1 MPEPSDRD
9 LLDRLAAH
17 KTLGDA
23 PRAELLWL
31 LQNGTFERF
40 EPGHFFDVKPDGTD
54 HLMVMLTGRMAIY
67 LERAGTRRRVMEWR
81 GGEVTGWLPYS
92 RMTPTPI
99 GDLVIEEPTEAVL
112 VHRRHFHELIVGCPT
127 VTATLVHVMLDRARA
142 FNSTYLHDE
151 KMVSLGKLSA
161 GLAHEL
167 NNPASAAS
175 RSAQVLA
182 AALVD
187 GDRASETLLAA
198 KLNDEQ
204 LAAIKRVREE
214 CGATAALPTR
224 SPIDRADREDE
235 LGAWLDAHGLDAV
248 VAGSLADTCV
258 TREALDAL
266 ARVVNGPALDAAIRW
281 TAART
286 SAPALAAEIEQATSR
301 IYQLVAAVKG
311 FTYMDRATVP
321 EPVDVARGLTDTLH
335 VLGAKAQ
342 AKAVGM
348 RMRVETDLPPVRGY
362 GGELNQVWA
371 NLLDNAL
378 DAATERGE
386 VEVSA
391 RREGAHVLVRVVDD
405 GPGIPAEIASRV
417 FDPFFTT
424 KPLGQGTGLGLDI
437 VRRLVRHNDGE
448 VELESRPGRTEFRV
462 RLPVLEAR
470 PATFGPVSL
479 GDTAEHPPL

>member
-1 MPEPSDRD
+1 
-9 LLDRLAAH
+9 
-17 KTLGDA
+17 
-23 PRAELLWL
+23 
-31 LQNGTFERF
+31 
-40 EPGHFFDVKPDGTD
+40 
-54 HLMVMLTGRMAIY
+54 
-67 LERAGTRRRVMEWR
+67 
-81 GGEVTGWLPYS
+81 
-92 RMTPTPI
+92 
-99 GDLVIEEPTEAVL
+99 
-112 VHRRHFHELIVGCPT
+112 
-127 VTATLVHVMLDRARA
+127 
-142 FNSTYLHDE
+142 
-151 KMVSLGKLSA
+151 
-161 GLAHEL
+161 
-167 NNPASAAS
+167 
-175 RSAQVLA
+175 
-182 AALVD
+182 
-187 GDRASETLLAA
+187 
-198 KLNDEQ
+198 
-204 LAAIKRVREE
+204 
-214 CGATAALPTR
+214 
-224 SPIDRADREDE
+224 
-235 LGAWLDAHGLDAV
+235 
-248 VAGSLADTCV
+248 
-258 TREALDAL
+258 
-266 ARVVNGPALDAAIRW
+266 
-281 TAART
+281 
-286 SAPALAAEIEQATSR
+286 
-301 IYQLVAAVKG
+301 
-311 FTYMDRATVP
+311 
-321 EPVDVARGLTDTLH
+321 

-479 GDTAEHPPL
+479 GETAEHPPL